1 MIAMIINGTA
11 SIDDLWGSMGAD
23 VIAGLDGGDH
33 IYGQA
38 GDDRIDGGG
47 GKDYLTG
54 ENGSDTIFGGSE
66 TDHLVGAS
74 GDDHLDGGAGQ
85 DYIEGGVGADVMD
98 GGDSSTL
105 NYLSYR
111 NSLAGVTIDL
121 ATHAASG
128 GEATGDRFVNF
139 QNIDGSAYG
148 DTLTGN
154 SSTNMLYGGA
164 GNDTLSSGA
173 DYDYLYGQDGN
184 DVMRGGPGATYAG
197 DTFDGG
203 NGIDAVTYTD
213 SNVGVTVNLATGKGS
228 GGDAANDVYT
238 SVENVNG
245 SAGHDNLVGNGGANV
260 LDGWAGADVLTGG
273 GGADRFNFTS
283 VQHTPVVQAD
293 TISDFSH
300 AEGDNV
306 VLSAIDANMGV
317 AGNQAF
323 TFIGS
328 ALYSHHAGELR
339 YADRGGGHVTIAGDV
354 NGDGAS
360 DFHIELYGASHLTA
374 SDFSL

>member
-23 VIAGLDGGDH
+23 SIAGLDGGDH
-33 IYGQA
+33 VYGQD
-38 GDDRIDGGG
+38 GDDRIDGGA

-54 ENGSDTIFGGSE
+54 EDGNDTILGGSE
-66 TDHLVGAS
+66 TDHLIGAA
-74 GDDHLDGGAGQ
+74 GDDYLNGGAGQ
-85 DYIEGGVGADVMD
+85 DYIEGGAGADVMD
-98 GGDSSTL
+98 GGDTGTL

-111 NSLAGVTIDL
+111 NSPAGVAIDL
-121 ATHAASG
+121 AAHTANG
-128 GEATGDRFVNF
+128 GEATGDSFSNF
-139 QNIDGSAYG
+139 QNIDGSAHN

-154 SSTNMLYGGA
+154 SGTNMLYGGA
-164 GNDTLSSGA
+164 GDDTLSSGA

-184 DVMRGGPGATYAG
+184 DIMRGGAGSTYIG

-203 NGIDAVTYTD
+203 NGTDAVTYTD

-238 SVENVNG
+238 SVENVTG
-245 SAGHDNLVGNGGANV
+245 SAGRDALVGNGGANV

-273 GGADRFNFTS
+273 GGADRFSFS
-283 VQHTPVVQAD
+283 SIQHTTFSQPD
-293 TISDFSH
+293 TIRDFSR
-300 AEGDNV
+300 AQGDKID
-306 VLSAIDANMGV
+306 LSAIDANTGA

-323 TFIGS
+323 TFIGT

-339 YADRGGGHVTIAGDV
+339 YADHGDGHPAIAGDV
-354 NGDGAS
+354 NGDGLS
-360 DFHIELYGASHLTA
+360 DFHIELYGASNLSA
-374 SDFSL
+374 SDFVL